1 MSIAPRA
8 PLLPWHLSS
17 IHAYWLHQTQP
28 RRKSLKVVLADSSLF
43 LEELAFLVPAFD
55 KDRFDWIKDNLSFKL
70 ANCGFPKDL
79 MDRLCGEPADY
90 LLASKGWWLCESEQ
104 PPNMSVAAKVAQSAC
119 LATES
124 PTLNISL
131 SDDGLP
137 ELPNHL
143 KNVTLY
149 AEKFPIG
156 DVNAQEANLL
166 GAQQKWV
173 ARELIPRLGYNKET
187 VEIVVKNL
195 DRFIVRGLVTV
206 RGDRIVNRESFRN
219 FIRKYCPIDPK
230 APPELAVV
238 SCVDHDYVK
247 RAFQREFT
255 DPLHYLISF
264 RKELEKA
271 ASGWKD
277 KYYYPGVS
285 LIQTSGSGKSR
296 AVAQLAIPISKK
308 MPGLFVVYCS
318 FMAKDAS
325 GFPGRSKIADRLL
338 AAVDESDF
346 MRYFAACYAL
356 IKDESTESFLQKLI
370 DPTSADKFWEKVDTE
385 MNSPLNLDSENS
397 VFADSEKLKVVF
409 VFDEARQLLSDRA
422 GNPVEAKMTP
432 FYLMRA
438 AARNFASSS
447 LAVVVIMDT
456 KSRLSDLSPTARRDP
471 SEKVAT
477 GKLKHFPPLY
487 LIGSV
492 DVGLLSRYGLPL
504 ETALDPFEYL
514 SHGRPLWKSLLDQ
527 RKDIGPVRQLAVSKI
542 AGGGTASMEMPP
554 KITPE
559 GAATVI
565 RARVPFLVYRTEL
578 AKELVASHL
587 WWCMG
592 VSPKRDHIV
601 VGMPSEPIISDAAA
615 CWMHS
620 NQNRSAVLQVFSS
633 LVSKSAVAVG
643 HSGEVVA
650 QLLLVLGRDSAMRK
664 TQRIKTKSSTDQSPH
679 VTTFYFGALSVT
691 DFLRSTFSTTLAE
704 ALAEESMK
712 RSQFTNLPDPIAK
725 GKVSFTH
732 FVQMFEPVTDLT
744 ELTLLFTRGAAVCCK
759 TVNPGVDLIIP
770 VLLPNR
776 ENHYVTYAENMTFIL
791 VQVKN
796 YADRGKD
803 PMFTFTSTKGNSA
816 HRCGL
821 GPFPKHLYISI
832 YMGLGGNSSNFEVLE
847 PTSELGRL
855 QKTFLSEHLQR
866 YLTPIGGAYCSEYE
880 ACRQTLHSTLA
891 LTEEVEHAR
900 RCRQISAAAFGL
912 DESIYPCV
920 QSWTVEKSGKTRTVV
935 VDKSPNGEQLT
946 HDVVSSLKKLLRSPS
961 NPILAEKRPERQQI
975 LRRMCYP
982 SSLSALRESEQAA
995 FSSPC
1000 GAAASGGTILR
1011 DTPINVNTRG
1021 AAAVDSLS
1029 GAVASKK
1036 GRKHK
1041 DEPGTEKPQK
1051 RLKLQDDGQPRQLQE
1066 DAESS
1071 YSQMKVSSLQKKRKK
1086 KFGGRQ
1092 VG

>member
-277 KYYYPGVS
+277 KYYYP
-285 LIQTSGSGKSR
+285 
-296 AVAQLAIPISKK
+296 VAQLAIPISKK

-338 AAVDESDF
+338 AAVDE
-346 MRYFAACYAL
+346 MNQPN
-356 IKDESTESFLQKLI
+356 FLQKLI

-492 DVGLLSRYGLPL
+492 MLASSVVTVYHWKLHLILLS
-504 ETALDPFEYL
+504 
-514 SHGRPLWKSLLDQ
+514 
-527 RKDIGPVRQLAVSKI
+527 I
-542 AGGGTASMEMPP
+542 
-554 KITPE
+554 
-559 GAATVI
+559 
-565 RARVPFLVYRTEL
+565 
-578 AKELVASHL
+578 
-587 WWCMG
+587 
-592 VSPKRDHIV
+592 
-601 VGMPSEPIISDAAA
+601 
-615 CWMHS
+615 
-620 NQNRSAVLQVFSS
+620 
-633 LVSKSAVAVG
+633 
-643 HSGEVVA
+643 
-650 QLLLVLGRDSAMRK
+650 SAM
-664 TQRIKTKSSTDQSPH
+664 
-679 VTTFYFGALSVT
+679 
-691 DFLRSTFSTTLAE
+691 
-704 ALAEESMK
+704 
-712 RSQFTNLPDPIAK
+712 
-725 GKVSFTH
+725 
-732 FVQMFEPVTDLT
+732 
-744 ELTLLFTRGAAVCCK
+744 
-759 TVNPGVDLIIP
+759 VD
-770 VLLPNR
+770 
-776 ENHYVTYAENMTFIL
+776 HY
-791 VQVKN
+791 
-796 YADRGKD
+796 G
-803 PMFTFTSTKGNSA
+803 
-816 HRCGL
+816 
-821 GPFPKHLYISI
+821 
-832 YMGLGGNSSNFEVLE
+832 
-847 PTSELGRL
+847 
-855 QKTFLSEHLQR
+855 
-866 YLTPIGGAYCSEYE
+866 
-880 ACRQTLHSTLA
+880 
-891 LTEEVEHAR
+891 
-900 RCRQISAAAFGL
+900 
-912 DESIYPCV
+912 
-920 QSWTVEKSGKTRTVV
+920 
-935 VDKSPNGEQLT
+935 
-946 HDVVSSLKKLLRSPS
+946 SL
-961 NPILAEKRPERQQI
+961 
-975 LRRMCYP
+975 CW
-982 SSLSALRESEQAA
+982 
-995 FSSPC
+995 
-1000 GAAASGGTILR
+1000 
-1011 DTPINVNTRG
+1011 IN
-1021 AAAVDSLS
+1021 
-1029 GAVASKK
+1029 
-1036 GRKHK
+1036 
-1041 DEPGTEKPQK
+1041 
-1051 RLKLQDDGQPRQLQE
+1051 
-1066 DAESS
+1066 
-1071 YSQMKVSSLQKKRKK
+1071 
-1086 KFGGRQ
+1086 
-1092 VG
+1092 